1 MKRKI
6 NRIFPCKKKYFF
18 GKKGRG
24 RLQDHPGKNRKL
36 TWESS
41 DDFGSF
47 MQMKVWL
54 WYHVVHT
61 QWILSGVMFNSVQ
74 GAQAPPLFQNL

>member
-6 NRIFPCKKKYFF
+6 NRIFPCKIFFF

-54 WYHVVHT
+54 WYHVQCTYT
-61 QWILSGVMFNSVQ
+61 QSIFSGVMFNRVQ
-74 GAQAPPLFQNL
+74 GVQTRIPF